1 MWFFEPRIKKLL
13 VMTKWL
19 FTLLIGMSTSIILA
33 QSVTVTVKVKAG
45 VEYHLTVSKENDEYI
60 TTIQSDASGTQKE
73 SFTTITLTGALL
85 HTYTEHCYNKFK
97 STGDPALT
105 TAELTTL
112 RQLLNWTYLDIIAE
126 LYPYSEKGQL
136 IANIRL
142 RDGIK
147 VHEITPTKKKDGS
160 QRKNTLWGLRTKD
173 SKSHFDVKFVRIVF
187 EDGFMKS
194 IIVDGE
200 IDNTHYVFSSA
211 FAIGIS
217 TRNNVRTLNKY
228 KLKNEHDKSDKHYLV
243 LGEVIDYDRIG
254 ENYTNDFSPADD
266 VITLFPGKTQQLF
279 KRASRELFKLRIYSD
294 FNGIDEDNP
303 NGLIQTELSKRINLL
318 TRRRH
323 RMGMFTHMTPHFE
336 LSKIEQNNRKVSLSN
351 GTLNG
356 NATDYLS
363 PFEIYRFRNI
373 KTGIELNFFDY
384 QGPVFH
390 VLLNPYFGLT
400 RTIVAHGSPET
411 STSLN
416 SYLYG
421 ANFKLILYPQAEW
434 SLQICD
440 RLVKLGPLNRAFNYH
455 SKGVNDL
462 VAPVNY
468 INSIE
473 MLVTRRLAQGN
484 TVYGR
489 LRFNH
494 ELTNGYTNNF
504 EIQVGYSMMLKY
516 STR

>member
-1 MWFFEPRIKKLL
+1 M
-13 VMTKWL
+13 
-19 FTLLIGMSTSIILA
+19 
-33 QSVTVTVKVKAG
+33 
-45 VEYHLTVSKENDEYI
+45 
-60 TTIQSDASGTQKE
+60 
-73 SFTTITLTGALL
+73 
-85 HTYTEHCYNKFK
+85 
-97 STGDPALT
+97 
-105 TAELTTL
+105 
-112 RQLLNWTYLDIIAE
+112 
-126 LYPYSEKGQL
+126 
-136 IANIRL
+136 
-142 RDGIK
+142 
-147 VHEITPTKKKDGS
+147 
-160 QRKNTLWGLRTKD
+160 
-173 SKSHFDVKFVRIVF
+173 
-187 EDGFMKS
+187 
-194 IIVDGE
+194 
-200 IDNTHYVFSSA
+200 
-211 FAIGIS
+211 
-217 TRNNVRTLNKY
+217 
-228 KLKNEHDKSDKHYLV
+228 
-243 LGEVIDYDRIG
+243 
-254 ENYTNDFSPADD
+254 
-266 VITLFPGKTQQLF
+266 
-279 KRASRELFKLRIYSD
+279 
-294 FNGIDEDNP
+294 
-303 NGLIQTELSKRINLL
+303 
-318 TRRRH
+318 
-323 RMGMFTHMTPHFE
+323 
-336 LSKIEQNNRKVSLSN
+336 SLSN